1 MAASDTPGFYEAYN
15 DGKAGLDGVLTLHSL
30 AAGLACSGLAF
41 LARRLASSG
50 FGPCS
55 LAYSLF
61 TALQGLVV
69 NFHYPKFIW
78 DNEMIVIKQSF
89 STILSGGIGILVLV
103 FPLCLSLLFGMD
115 LEISL
120 RISALELLLLT
131 VVLYRH
137 LIKQGYF
144 KEVHG

>member
-1 MAASDTPGFYEAYN
+1 MVASDAPGFYGADN
-15 DGKAGLDGVLTLHSL
+15 DGEAGLDGVLTLRSL
-30 AAGLACSGLAF
+30 AAGLVLVWRFSLGGLQVVD
-41 LARRLASSG
+41 LVLI
-50 FGPCS
+50 S

-89 STILSGGIGILVLV
+89 SPILSGGISILVLV
-103 FPLCLSLLFGMD
+103 FPICFSLLFGMD

-120 RISALELLLLT
+120 RISALGLLLLA

>member
-1 MAASDTPGFYEAYN
+1 MMAKLALTVSLHFA
-15 DGKAGLDGVLTLHSL
+15 ALLLGLPVLAWRFSLGVLQVVDLVL
-30 AAGLACSGLAF
+30 I
-41 LARRLASSG
+41 
-50 FGPCS
+50 S

-69 NFHYPKFIW
+69 NFHFPKFIW

-89 STILSGGIGILVLV
+89 SAILSGGIGILVLV

-120 RISALELLLLT
+120 RISALGLLLLA

>member
-1 MAASDTPGFYEAYN
+1 MD
-15 DGKAGLDGVLTLHSL
+15 LVLI
-30 AAGLACSGLAF
+30 
-41 LARRLASSG
+41 
-50 FGPCS
+50 S

-89 STILSGGIGILVLV
+89 SAILSGGIGILVLV

-120 RISALELLLLT
+120 RISALGLLLLAA
-131 VVLYRH
+131 VLYRH